1 MAPTLLRLLALALA
15 LCQGSCTEA
24 QLDELI
30 RLHTF
35 THGLANFSSY
45 GCHCGPGTQ
54 GAPMDKIDKCCHSH
68 DCCYNKAQVFGCTPG
83 SHTYRYLNLGTKV
96 KCGYA
101 VLNQTLPSIQFIFH
115 KEVKTRDRCEKMMC
129 ECDNKMAKCFRKYL
143 PMYNPQLQSLP
154 EAPCYGIRPFC

>member
-1 MAPTLLRLLALALA
+1 MIRGPPIQALSPSPCPVLA

-96 KCGYA
+96 KC
-101 VLNQTLPSIQFIFH
+101 
-115 KEVKTRDRCEKMMC
+115 VKTRDRCEKMMC

-154 EAPCYGIRPFC
+154 EAPCYGPRPFC

>member
-15 LCQGSCTEA
+15 LSQGSCTEA

-35 THGLANFSSY
+35 THGLANFSNY

-68 DCCYNKAQVFGCTPG
+68 DCCYNKAEVFGCTPS

-96 KCGYA
+96 KC
-101 VLNQTLPSIQFIFH
+101 
-115 KEVKTRDRCEKMMC
+115 VKTRDRCEKMAC
-129 ECDNKMAKCFRKYL
+129 ECDNKVAKCFRKYL
-143 PMYNPQLQSLP
+143 PMYNPQLQNFP
-154 EAPCYGIRPFC
+154 EAPCYGLRPFC